1 MKDFIAVSALA
12 IESAIVILV
21 VRYMGL
27 AVPFGV
33 AVVVFVV
40 LALIGFA
47 VWHKKTAEE
56 WRKFALGSVILGGGF
71 FAIDVILAHV
81 VGKTTTFRFPGGLL
95 GLPLTFAI
103 CSCAMVSLAGLAR
116 ALYLGRGSAG

>member
-12 IESAIVILV
+12 IESAIVTLV

-33 AVVVFVV
+33 AVAVFVV

-47 VWHKKTAEE
+47 VWHKKTPEQ
-56 WRKFALGSVILGGGF
+56 WRELALGSVILGVGF
-71 FAIDVILAHV
+71 FAIDVILAHL

-103 CSCAMVSLAGLAR
+103 WGCAMLSLAGLAR
-116 ALYLGRGSAG
+116 AHYLNGGSAR